1 MEIVY
6 SRGISFVCPSLLSR
20 SSHKLEFDAPHDA
33 VESLEPTTTVS
44 PGGIITK
51 CNSTNIGK
59 SQATGISYIITRNNS
74 KN

>member
-20 SSHKLEFDAPHDA
+20 SSHKLEFDARHDA

-44 PGGIITK
+44 PLLQNVIVLT
-51 CNSTNIGK
+51 
-59 SQATGISYIITRNNS
+59 
-74 KN
+74 